1 MSEDDDQPAPDGR
14 PADNSLGRL
23 LTLSDGVF
31 AIAMTLL
38 ALDLKVP
45 DVGSSPSDH
54 ALRHALAHNADNY
67 WSFLLTF
74 YVVAVY
80 WVRHRNLMRSV
91 VAAHGALVRDT
102 LFLLVV
108 VAAMPFPASMLG
120 RYGGVPI
127 SLAVY
132 GAVNAL
138 ATVAIL
144 RLRHDIRRLALAD
157 PLADAGADDQRAVA
171 WQMYL
176 NLVVFLLCIPAG
188 YVLGHK
194 GPLVLLLLAVPE
206 RFDLVRRLIR
216 RVRHHRAAP
225 AAAREPGA
233 GS

>member
-1 MSEDDDQPAPDGR
+1 VTEDDDQSGRGGR

-67 WSFLLTF
+67 WSFLITF

-80 WVRHRNLMRSV
+80 WVRHRKLMRSV
-91 VAAHGALVRDT
+91 VAGHDVLVRDT
-102 LFLLVV
+102 LCLLLV

-127 SLAVY
+127 TIAVY

-144 RLRHDIRRLALAD
+144 LLRHDIRRLALAD
-157 PLADAGADDQRAVA
+157 PDADLAEERAVA
-171 WQMYL
+171 WQMRL

-188 YVLGHK
+188 YVLGHQ
-194 GPLVLLLLAVPE
+194 GPLVLLLLLVPE
-206 RFDLVRRLIR
+206 RVDLARRLIR
-216 RVRHHRAAP
+216 RARERRAAAD
-225 AAAREPGA
+225 AAG
-233 GS
+233 